1 MTNKLDK
8 IKSNIVKS
16 AELISKSKKV
26 VLMTGAGISVDSGI
40 PTFQGTEGLWSRFGK
55 PKMNAFSEFIKNK
68 DSWWDRE
75 INHQRSPYVMELRK
89 AIEKAK
95 PNDAHYA
102 ICDIQKLGKINHII
116 TQNIDGLHIESGSKN
131 VIEIHGNRNYLR
143 CIDCENRF
151 RFSSP
156 IFEKPLPCSNCGGV
170 IKYDSVMFGEPIP
183 KLMLKNSKN
192 AIKECDLLIII
203 GSSSTVRPAA
213 GLSWI
218 AKSDGAKLIEVNIN
232 DTKLSSECEII
243 LRGSSTDILPKLY
256 KEISSL

>member
-1 MTNKLDK
+1 MTQNLDK
-8 IKSNIVKS
+8 IKSNIIKS
-16 AELISKSKKV
+16 AELISESKKI

-40 PTFQGTEGLWSRFGK
+40 PTFQGTEGLWARFGK
-55 PKMNAFSEFIKNK
+55 PKMNAFSEFIKDD
-68 DSWWDRE
+68 DSWWNRE

-95 PNDAHYA
+95 PNDAHFS
-102 ICDIQKLGKINHII
+102 ICDIQKLGKIDHVI
-116 TQNIDGLHIESGSKN
+116 TQNIDGLHIESGCNN

-143 CIDCENRF
+143 CVGCEKRYKF
-151 RFSSP
+151 LPP
-156 IFEKPLPCSNCGGV
+156 IIKKPPPCDHCGGI

-183 KLMLKNSKN
+183 ELILRDSKN
-192 AIKECDLLIII
+192 AIKDCDLLIVA

-218 AKSDGAKLIEVNIN
+218 AKSDGAKLIEININ

-243 LRGSSTDILPKLY
+243 LKGSSTDILPRLY
-256 KEISSL
+256 EEIVNL